1 MLNYVYLV
9 EYEVLIYK
17 EHGYVVR
24 GLDSHLRLVYKS
36 YASLLKKVRATLR

>member
-17 EHGYVVR
+17 EYRYVVQ
-24 GLDSHLRLVYKS
+24 GLDSYLRLVYKS
-36 YASLLKKVRATLR
+36 YALLLKKVRATLR